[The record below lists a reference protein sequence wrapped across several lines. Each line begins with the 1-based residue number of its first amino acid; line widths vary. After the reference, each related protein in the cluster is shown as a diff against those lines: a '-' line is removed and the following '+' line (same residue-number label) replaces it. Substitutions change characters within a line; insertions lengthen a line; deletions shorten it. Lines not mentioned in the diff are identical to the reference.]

1 MLVNRDLLLLTRD
14 SFHRFGVTYESN
26 MLQIQYLPTIL
37 QRYFLFFVC
46 IFFPTLPCVFFL
58 DLVPNDSCS
67 WQTKANSFAP
77 MTKKCIKQI
86 RVKSIWWTTHKIWP
100 LGIFGFGRSWNALSA
115 SNLIP
120 INDMMSQFTERKYLK
135 II

>member
-46 IFFPTLPCVFFL
+46 IFFPTLPCVFLFSWTL
-58 DLVPNDSCS
+58 SQNDSCS

-86 RVKSIWWTTHKIWP
+86 RVKSI
-100 LGIFGFGRSWNALSA
+100 
-115 SNLIP
+115 
-120 INDMMSQFTERKYLK
+120 
-135 II
+135 